1 MPLNKVFRKHL
12 LTFHAFYL
20 VGNLEKKT
28 LIMYS
33 VHKPSSAENG
43 RKLKFENNNFNHA
56 VWNMDYGYL
65 INILNFYLLIFS
77 P

>member
-1 MPLNKVFRKHL
+1 MPLNQVFRKHL

-28 LIMYS
+28 RHY
-33 VHKPSSAENG
+33 VHKPSSAKIG
-43 RKLKFENNNFNHA
+43 RKLKFEDNNFNHA

-65 INILNFYLLIFS
+65 IKILNFY
-77 P
+77 